1 MKIIGLTGPTGAG
14 KGEVSRVWAS
24 LGAKIIDCD
33 AVYHEMLK
41 TDAPLRAE
49 LAQAFPACTDSAGTI
64 DRRKLAGVV
73 FGSKD
78 ALHTLESIAYRHICR
93 KISEELDVF
102 RQNGTEIAVLDAPTL
117 FEAGADTLCD
127 LCAAV
132 LAPVS
137 IRRERLRERDG
148 LDDAAIDARIA
159 AQKSDDFF
167 RTHCTCIL
175 ENNAGLDA
183 LREAAKAAYYTF

>member
-24 LGAKIIDCD
+24 LGAAIIDCD
-33 AVYHEMLK
+33 ALYHEMLK
-41 TDAPLRAE
+41 TDAPLRSE
-49 LAQAFPACTDSAGTI
+49 LAQAFPSCTDTAGTI

-78 ALHTLESIAYRHICR
+78 ALQTLESIAYRHIR
-93 KISEELDVF
+93 RRISEELDRF

-117 FEAGADTLCD
+117 FEAGADALCD

-137 IRRERLRERDG
+137 IRRERLRERDK

-175 ENNAGLDA
+175 ENDAGLEA
-183 LREAAKAAYYTF
+183 LREAAKAAYLTF

>member
-1 MKIIGLTGPTGAG
+1 MKIIGLTGPTRAG
-14 KGEVSRVWAS
+14 KGEVSRIWAS
-24 LGAKIIDCD
+24 LGAKVIDCD
-33 AVYHEMLK
+33 ALYHEMLLS
-41 TDAPLRAE
+41 DAPLRAE
-49 LAQAFPACTDSAGTI
+49 LAQAFPNCTDESGTI

-78 ALHTLESIAYRHICR
+78 DLHTLETIAYRHIR
-93 KISEELDVF
+93 RRISEELDRF
-102 RQNGTEIAVLDAPTL
+102 CQDGAEIAVLDAPTL
-117 FEAGADTLCD
+117 FEAGADALCD

-137 IRRERLRERDG
+137 VRRERLRVRDG

-159 AQKSDDFF
+159 AQKTDAFF
-167 RTHCTCIL
+167 RSHCACIL

-183 LREAAKAAYYTF
+183 LREAAKAAYLTF

>member
-14 KGEVSRVWAS
+14 KSEVSRVWSS
-24 LGAKIIDCD
+24 LGAAVIDCD
-33 AVYHEMLK
+33 ALYHEMLVS
-41 TDAPLRAE
+41 DVPLRTE
-49 LAQAFPACTDSAGTI
+49 LAQAFPTCTDDTGTI

-73 FGSKD
+73 FSSKD
-78 ALHTLESIAYRHICR
+78 ALSTLENIAYRHICR
-93 KISEELDVF
+93 RISEELDIF
-102 RQNGTEIAVLDAPTL
+102 RQSGTEIAVLDAPTL

-137 IRRERLRERDG
+137 IRRERLRERDK
-148 LDDAAIDARIA
+148 LDDDAIDARIA
-159 AQKSDDFF
+159 VQKSDDFF

-175 ENNAGLDA
+175 ENNAGLEA
-183 LREAAKAAYYTF
+183 LREAAKAAYLTF